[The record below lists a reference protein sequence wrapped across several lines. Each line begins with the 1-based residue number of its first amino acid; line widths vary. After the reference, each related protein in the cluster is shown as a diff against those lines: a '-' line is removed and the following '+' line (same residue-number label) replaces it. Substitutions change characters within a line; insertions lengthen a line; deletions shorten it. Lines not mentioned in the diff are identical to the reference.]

1 MRVKSVVLAT
11 LLSAAAGLA
20 SAQMLGELDAAQAGQ
35 NQLNQGSVT
44 GGLDAGGLQNR
55 ANNAAQQANGLPAL
69 PGTGTNLPN
78 PTGGFAPPAA
88 GPLPGLPGDPSL
100 GAPPIAGPDGAVG
113 DPALGQPGLY
123 APQGQQGAAPT
134 PTPIPTIE
142 VLTGKRVFCA
152 VCGTM
157 LEDAYKVRVYETD
170 MNSYADDGL
179 VDNGVA
185 GDGLRGNVE
194 TIKDKYVGASCH
206 EIRTRLINAV
216 RGAEDMRPPS
226 MIGQYEE
233 SPYYLEDP
241 DSRQKRMEAQL
252 RQQAQEESTMHFFR
266 YHVATI
272 DPTDKSGMPYL
283 VKQEEQRDNY
293 LAEWNNRFLA
303 KFRMKSEDPQSEYYP
318 LYIPQ
323 PPLPPTR
330 TLPPGYVSPQQ
341 MRKGT
346 QPGQLGAGAAGPN
359 IFNGD
364 PVI

>member
-1 MRVKSVVLAT
+1 MRAKYVVLAS
-11 LLSAAAGLA
+11 LLSVAAGPA
-20 SAQMLGELDAAQAGQ
+20 PAQMLGELDAVQAGQ

-44 GGLDAGGLQNR
+44 GGLDAGMLQNR
-55 ANNAAQQANGLPAL
+55 AATAAQQASGLPAL
-69 PGTGTNLPN
+69 PGTGTQLPN
-78 PTGGFAPPAA
+78 PSQGFAPPAA
-88 GPLPGLPGDPSL
+88 GPLPGQ
-100 GAPPIAGPDGAVG
+100 VG
-113 DPALGQPGLY
+113 DPMLAGPAGPMTDMGIDQPGYY
-123 APQGQQGAAPT
+123 APQGGQQGAAPT

-157 LEDAYKVRVYETD
+157 LEDAYKVRVYQTD
-170 MNSYADDGL
+170 QNSYADDGL

-185 GDGLRGNVE
+185 GDGMRGNVE
-194 TIKDKYVGASCH
+194 TIRDQYVGAACH
-206 EIRTRLINAV
+206 EVRTRLINAV

-226 MIGQYEE
+226 MIGAYEE

-241 DSRQKRMEAQL
+241 ESRNKRLEAQM
-252 RQQAQEESTMHFFR
+252 RQRAQEESVMHFFR

-272 DPTDKSGMPYL
+272 DPTDKSGLPYL
-283 VKQEEQRDNY
+283 VQKEEQRDNF

-303 KFRMKSEDPQSEYYP
+303 KFRLKPDDPQSEYYP

-330 TLPPGYVSPQQ
+330 TLPSGYMSPQQ
-341 MRKGT
+341 MRQGT
-346 QPGQLGAGAAGPN
+346 QPGQVGVEAAGPN
-359 IFNGD
+359 IYNGE